1 MFCIIRRVSVIA
13 ANVFREIFR
22 ERALYLLGFYAVALV
37 LAARLLPELSASM
50 ADRKI
55 LLDVGLA
62 GIQILGLVLAIF
74 VGTSLVNR
82 EVEKRTL
89 LVLMAKPVSRSEFIV
104 GKFVGL
110 SSVLAVLVAAMA
122 AIYVIVLEVMRIG
135 YPKQATL
142 IAVGFLWLLLSLMT
156 AVAIG
161 FGALMNSLL
170 AIVMTVAVYFMGTL
184 SGDLVNLGRL
194 TENPAIQ
201 RMTQAFYLV
210 VPDFSRLDLKNQAV
224 YNILPSPDVLLQN
237 AGYGGLYIVLI
248 LTISSMLFA
257 AREF

>member
-1 MFCIIRRVSVIA
+1 M
-13 ANVFREIFR
+13 
-22 ERALYLLGFYAVALV
+22 
-37 LAARLLPELSASM
+37 
-50 ADRKI
+50 K
-55 LLDVGLA
+55 
-62 GIQILGLVLAIF
+62 
-74 VGTSLVNR
+74 
-82 EVEKRTL
+82 
-89 LVLMAKPVSRSEFIV
+89 
-104 GKFVGL
+104 
-110 SSVLAVLVAAMA
+110 
-122 AIYVIVLEVMRIG
+122 IG

-194 TENPAIQ
+194 TQNPAIQ

-224 YNILPSPDVLLQN
+224 YNTLPSTDILMQN
-237 AGYGGLYIVLI
+237 AGYGLLYIVLI
-248 LTISSMLFA
+248 LTISSMLFS

>member
-1 MFCIIRRVSVIA
+1 MFGIIRRVSVIA

-22 ERALYLLGFYAVALV
+22 ERALYLLGFYAVAFV

-55 LLDVGLA
+55 ILDVGLA

-170 AIVMTVAVYFMGTL
+170 AIVMTAAVYCMGSL

-194 TENPAIQ
+194 TENPGIQ
-201 RMTQAFYLV
+201 RMTQVFYLI

-224 YNILPSPDVLLQN
+224 YNILPSADILLQN
-237 AGYGGLYIVLI
+237 AGYGMLYIVLI
-248 LTISSMLFA
+248 LTISSMLFT

>member
-1 MFCIIRRVSVIA
+1 MFRSIRRVGVIA

-22 ERALYLLGFYAVALV
+22 ERALYLLGFYAVALL

-55 LLDVGLA
+55 LPDVGLA

-74 VGTSLVNR
+74 VGTGLVNK
-82 EVEKRTL
+82 EIEKRTL

-104 GKFVGL
+104 GKHLGL
-110 SSVLAVLVAAMA
+110 SAVIAVLVAAMG
-122 AIYVIVLEVMRIG
+122 AIYILVLEFSKIS
-135 YPKQATL
+135 YPRRSTL
-142 IAVGFLWLLLSLMT
+142 IAIGFMGLMLALMA

-161 FGALMNSLL
+161 FGSMMNSLL
-170 AIVMTVAVYFMGTL
+170 ATLMTVAVFFMGTL
-184 SGDLVNLGRL
+184 SSDLVNLGKLTQNPMLQRL
-194 TENPAIQ
+194 
-201 RMTQAFYLV
+201 TQAFYFI

-224 YNILPSPDVLLQN
+224 YNILPSDPILLQN
-237 AGYGGLYIVLI
+237 LGYGLLYIVLV
-248 LTISSMLFA
+248 LTLASMLFT

>member
-1 MFCIIRRVSVIA
+1 MFRIIRRVSVIA

-22 ERALYLLGFYAVALV
+22 ERALYLLGFYAVALL
-37 LAARLLPELSASM
+37 LAARLLPELSAGM

-55 LLDVGLA
+55 ILDVGLA

-104 GKFVGL
+104 GKFFGL
-110 SSVLAVLVAAMA
+110 SSVLGVLVAAMA
-122 AIYVIVLEVMRIG
+122 AIYIIVLEAMKIG

-170 AIVMTVAVYFMGTL
+170 AIVMTVSVYFMGTL

-194 TENPAIQ
+194 TQNPAIQ

-224 YNILPSPDVLLQN
+224 YNILPSTDILMQN
-237 AGYGGLYIVLI
+237 AGYGMLYIVLI
-248 LTISSMLFA
+248 LTISSMLFS

>member
-1 MFCIIRRVSVIA
+1 MFRTIRRVSVIA

-22 ERALYLLGFYAVALV
+22 ERALYLLGFYAVALL
-37 LAARLLPELSASM
+37 LAARLLPELSAGM

-55 LLDVGLA
+55 ILDVGLA

-104 GKFVGL
+104 GKFFGL
-110 SSVLAVLVAAMA
+110 SSVLGVLVAAMA
-122 AIYVIVLEVMRIG
+122 AIYIIVLEAMNIG

-142 IAVGFLWLLLSLMT
+142 IAIGFLWLLLSLMT

-170 AIVMTVAVYFMGTL
+170 AIVMTVSVYFMGTL

-224 YNILPSPDVLLQN
+224 YNVLPSTDILMQN
-237 AGYGGLYIVLI
+237 AGYGVLYIVLI
-248 LTISSMLFA
+248 LTISSMLFS

>member
-1 MFCIIRRVSVIA
+1 MFGIIRRVSVIA

-194 TENPAIQ
+194 TENPTIQ

-237 AGYGGLYIVLI
+237 AGYGVLYIVLI